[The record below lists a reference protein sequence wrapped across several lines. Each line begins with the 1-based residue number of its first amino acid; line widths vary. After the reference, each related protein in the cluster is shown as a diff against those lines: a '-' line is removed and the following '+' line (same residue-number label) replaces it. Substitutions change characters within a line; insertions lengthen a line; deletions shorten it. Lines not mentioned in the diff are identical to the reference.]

1 MTLSPFL
8 DTSSLLSHPLALV
21 GFMGCGKS
29 TVGKALA
36 QALNIPFVDLDEEI
50 ALMAKAP
57 IPQIFATVGEV
68 GFRDYEY
75 NAVRLLPPKCVVA
88 TGGGAFAW
96 PKTHTLLQE
105 NTATVWLKV
114 PLPLLWERLRA
125 ERTHRPLL
133 QSPTWQQDT
142 ETLYAKRQPWY
153 EKAQVIIPADGDD
166 VSTLVQKILACPAL
180 SPQP

>member
-1 MTLSPFL
+1 MVLSRIP
-8 DTSSLLSHPLALV
+8 SLTPSRPLSLV

-29 TVGKALA
+29 TVGRALA
-36 QALNIPFVDLDEEI
+36 QALNIPFVDLDDEI
-50 ALMAKAP
+50 AQMAKAP
-57 IPQIFATVGEV
+57 IPQIFATWGEV

-96 PKTHTLLQE
+96 PKTHNRLQE
-105 NTATVWLKV
+105 QTTTVWLKV
-114 PLPLLWERLRA
+114 SPPLLWARLSK

-133 QSPTWQQDT
+133 QSPTWEQDA
-142 ETLYAKRQPWY
+142 ERLYAQRQPWY
-153 EKAQVIIPADGDD
+153 EKSQVIIPADGDD
-166 VSTLVQKILACPAL
+166 VSTLVQKILTCPAL